1 MTRLVKLGVT
11 LLILAILIAL
21 LLIPMPTLVLS
32 VQNGDP
38 VLLLP
43 LVFDKS
49 FTLEYTHSALKTPVQ
64 ENFILAPGNKLI
76 LTSTIYQSLGVGLPF
91 GDTDGHF
98 IDKNGQFVL
107 EGLDRQF
114 EQINQGFMPVA
125 KQTLIYRGKRYPYK
139 NYFAQGSLVRVQVE
153 KHTPVKFLWRKLQ
166 VVRG

>member
-1 MTRLVKLGVT
+1 MMRRVKLGVI
-11 LLILAILIAL
+11 LLILASSIAL
-21 LLIPMPTLVLS
+21 LLVPMPTLVLS

-64 ENFILAPGNKLI
+64 ENFTLAPGNKLL
-76 LTSTIYQSLGVGLPF
+76 LTSTVYQSLGVGMPF

-98 IDKNGQFVL
+98 VDKNGQYVL
-107 EGLDRQF
+107 EGLNRQF
-114 EQINQGFMPVA
+114 EQINQGFMPIA

-139 NYFAQGSLVRVQVE
+139 NYFTQGALVRVQVE
-153 KHTPVKFLWRKLQ
+153 QRTSVEILLQKL
-166 VVRG
+166 